1 MLIKSKNSISEKYTI
16 QIKLLY
22 VRNAKALSL
31 YLILFYVTL
40 ICLLKDCIC
49 HASLLHERK

>member
-1 MLIKSKNSISEKYTI
+1 MLIKSRNSISEKYTI

-31 YLILFYVTL
+31 YLILFYVTHL
-40 ICLLKDCIC
+40 PSEGLYTPCFI
-49 HASLLHERK
+49 AA